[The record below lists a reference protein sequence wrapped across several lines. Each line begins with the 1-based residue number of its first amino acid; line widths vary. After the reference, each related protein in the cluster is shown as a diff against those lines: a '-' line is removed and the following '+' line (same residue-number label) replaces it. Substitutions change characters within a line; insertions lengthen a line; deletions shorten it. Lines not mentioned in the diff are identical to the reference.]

1 MEPNIAVARFS
12 VSQKWLS
19 SSITIRRPFAS
30 VAILLLSDSFAIILA
45 LLIASLLRNV
55 FLHTWQDPIWTT
67 IFAALVL
74 VLCGLMSSGLYP
86 GATINPVEELERST
100 LSITLGFF
108 ALWSTTFLLRDLSN
122 SRLVYV
128 LGYLLTALFVPLSRG
143 ITRSTFA
150 SQGWWGCSA
159 AIIGYG
165 ATGRTIHNSL
175 RKQPGFG
182 LKPVLILDDDP
193 QKLSGLSP
201 DIHSGPLSLCLEV
214 AGQQHISYGIL
225 CMPGVS
231 REKLLEI
238 VNRYEHCFGRL
249 IIIPN
254 LIGMTSLGICA
265 REVGGVIGLEM
276 TRSLLRPSARVAK
289 RLLDVALTL
298 LFAPFIAFVIAI
310 SAVLVK
316 LEDRGP
322 AFYASPRIGRGG
334 KVFHTWKLRS
344 MMQNGDDILQDYLA
358 ADPAEAESWRVNQ
371 KVHNDPR
378 VTRIGRLLRKTSIDE
393 LPQLWNVLIGDM
405 SIVGPRPILESQI
418 AMYGPDFEW
427 YKQVRP
433 GLTGLWQI
441 SGRNHLSFAERVML
455 DKYVVQNWSVW
466 LDLYI
471 LGRTTNV
478 VLNAEGAY

>member
-1 MEPNIAVARFS
+1 MESNATVARVS
-12 VSQKWLS
+12 VSQKSLS
-19 SSITIRRPFAS
+19 SPFGVRRPFS
-30 VAILLLSDSFAIILA
+30 TVATLLLSDSCAIVLA

-55 FLHTWQDPIWTT
+55 FLHSWQDPIWTT

-86 GATINPVEELERST
+86 GATINPVEELQRST

-108 ALWSTTFLLRDLSN
+108 ALWSATFLLRDLSD

-128 LGYLLTALFVPLSRG
+128 LGYLLTALFVPLARAVIRG
-143 ITRSTFA
+143 AFA
-150 SQGWWGCSA
+150 SHGWWGCNA

-165 ATGRTIHNSL
+165 STGRAIHKSL

-193 QKLSGLSP
+193 EKLS
-201 DIHSGPLSLCLEV
+201 DICPNIQSGPVSLCLEL
-214 AGQQHISYGIL
+214 ASQECISYGIL
-225 CMPGVS
+225 CMPSVS

-254 LIGMTSLGICA
+254 LIGMTSLGISA
-265 REVGGVIGLEM
+265 REVGGVIGLEV

-289 RLLDVALTL
+289 RLLDIALTV
-298 LFAPFIAFVIAI
+298 LFAPFIALVIAV
-310 SAVLVK
+310 AALLVK

-322 AFYASPRIGRGG
+322 AFYASPRIGQGG
-334 KVFHTWKLRS
+334 KIFRTWKLRS
-344 MMQNGDDILQDYLA
+344 MMQDSDKVLQAYLA
-358 ADPAEAESWRVNQ
+358 ANPAEAESWRINQ
-371 KVHNDPR
+371 KVHHDPR
-378 VTRIGRLLRKTSIDE
+378 VTRIGGMLRKTSIDE

-405 SIVGPRPILESQI
+405 SIVGPRPILETQI

-427 YKQVRP
+427 YKQLRP
-433 GLTGLWQI
+433 GITGLWQI
-441 SGRNHLSFAERVML
+441 SGRNHLSFADRVML

-471 LGRTTNV
+471 LGCTANV

>member
-1 MEPNIAVARFS
+1 METNAAVVPFS
-12 VSQKWLS
+12 VSQRWPS
-19 SSITIRRPFAS
+19 SSLAIPRPFVT
-30 VAILLLSDSFAIILA
+30 VATLLLSDSCAIVMA

-55 FLHTWQDPIWTT
+55 FLHSWQDPIWKT

-74 VLCGLMSSGLYP
+74 VLCGLMGSGLYP
-86 GATINPVEELERST
+86 GATINPIEELERST

-108 ALWSTTFLLRDLSN
+108 ALWSATFLLRDLSN

-128 LGYLLTALFVPLSRG
+128 LGYLLAALFVPVSRAV
-143 ITRSTFA
+143 TRSIFA
-150 SQGWWGCSA
+150 SHGWWGCNA

-165 ATGRTIHNSL
+165 ATGRAIHKSL

-193 QKLSGLSP
+193 LKLS
-201 DIHSGPLSLCLEV
+201 DISANIQAGPLSLSLELTR
-214 AGQQHISYGIL
+214 HHCISYGIL
-225 CMPGVS
+225 CMPSVS
-231 REKLLEI
+231 REKLLDI

-249 IIIPN
+249 IVIPN

-265 REVGGVIGLEM
+265 REVGGVIGLEV

-289 RLLDVALTL
+289 RLLDVVLTV
-298 LFAPFIAFVIAI
+298 LFSPFIAIVIAV
-310 SAVLVK
+310 AALLVK
-316 LEDRGP
+316 LEDKGP

-334 KVFHTWKLRS
+334 RIFRTWKLRS
-344 MMQNGDDILQDYLA
+344 MMQNGDTVLQDYLA
-358 ADPAEAESWRVNQ
+358 ANPTEAERWRIHQ
-371 KVHNDPR
+371 KVHKDPR
-378 VTRIGRLLRKTSIDE
+378 ITRIGQILRMTSIDE

-405 SIVGPRPILESQI
+405 SIVGPRPVLENQI
-418 AMYGPDFEW
+418 PMYGPDFEW

-433 GLTGLWQI
+433 GITGLWQI
-441 SGRNHLSFAERVML
+441 SGRNHLSFADRVML

-471 LGRTTNV
+471 LGCTANV

>member
-1 MEPNIAVARFS
+1 MEPNIAITPFS
-12 VSQKWLS
+12 VSQKWKSLP
-19 SSITIRRPFAS
+19 IAVRQPFAT
-30 VAILLLSDSFAIILA
+30 VATLLLSDSCAIVLA

-55 FLHTWQDPIWTT
+55 FLHSWQDPTWTT

-86 GATINPVEELERST
+86 GATINPVEELQRST

-108 ALWSTTFLLRDLSN
+108 ALWSATFLLRDLSD

-128 LGYLLTALFVPLSRG
+128 LGYLLTVLFVPLSRAV
-143 ITRSTFA
+143 TRSAFA
-150 SQGWWGCSA
+150 SHSWWGCSA

-165 ATGRTIHNSL
+165 ATGRAIHKSL

-193 QKLSGLSP
+193 QKLFEVGP
-201 DIHSGPLSLCLEV
+201 HVQSGPLSLCLEI
-214 AGQQHISYGIL
+214 ASQQCISYGIL
-225 CMPGVS
+225 CMPSVS
-231 REKLLEI
+231 RETQLEI

-254 LIGMTSLGICA
+254 LIGMASLGICA
-265 REVGGVIGLEM
+265 REVGGVIGLEV

-289 RLLDVALTL
+289 RLLDVTLTI
-298 LFAPFIAFVIAI
+298 LFAPLIAMVIAV
-310 SAVLVK
+310 AALLVK

-322 AFYASPRIGRGG
+322 AFYASPRIGQGG
-334 KVFHTWKLRS
+334 RIFRTWKLRS
-344 MMQNGDDILQDYLA
+344 MLQDSDEVLHAYLEA
-358 ADPAEAESWRVNQ
+358 NPVEAESWRVHQ
-371 KVHNDPR
+371 KVHSDPR
-378 VTRIGRLLRKTSIDE
+378 VTRIGKLLRKTSIDE
-393 LPQLWNVLIGDM
+393 LPQLWNVLVGDM
-405 SIVGPRPILESQI
+405 SIVGPRPVLESQI

-433 GLTGLWQI
+433 GITGLWQI
-441 SGRNHLSFAERVML
+441 SGRNHLSFADRVML

-471 LGRTTNV
+471 LGCTANV
-478 VLNAEGAY
+478 VLNADGAY